1 MKMRSVTEYRPTE
14 FAGQLHFATQMK
26 IALPCFNVT
35 RRDFVF
41 QDVSVG
47 RNQNAVKT
55 NIAIV
60 NLKSVYQ
67 ASAAD
72 LVIARIIMNVSMINA
87 CRKLVVVYREQSWKT
102 KRFAF
107 VRIAMTANIGQ
118 DMTQDVSTTR
128 ILG

>member
-1 MKMRSVTEYRPTE
+1 M
-14 FAGQLHFATQMK
+14 
-26 IALPCFNVT
+26 
-35 RRDFVF
+35 F
-41 QDVSVG
+41 QDLSVG
-47 RNQNAVKT
+47 RNQDAVKT

-87 CRKLVVVYREQSWKT
+87 CRKLVVVYRVNSWKT
-102 KRFAF
+102 KNFAF
-107 VRIAMTANIGQ
+107 VRIAMIANIGQ

>member
-1 MKMRSVTEYRPTE
+1 MRYVIEYRLIE
-14 FAGQLHFATQMK
+14 FADQLHFATQMK

-35 RRDFVF
+35 RRAFVF
-41 QDVSVG
+41 QDLSVG
-47 RNQNAVKT
+47 RNQDAVKT

-87 CRKLVVVYREQSWKT
+87 CRKLVVVYRAQSSKT
-102 KRFAF
+102 ENFAS
-107 VRIAMTANIGQ
+107 VGIVMIAIIGQ
-118 DMTQDVSTTR
+118 DMMQDANTTR
-128 ILG
+128 I